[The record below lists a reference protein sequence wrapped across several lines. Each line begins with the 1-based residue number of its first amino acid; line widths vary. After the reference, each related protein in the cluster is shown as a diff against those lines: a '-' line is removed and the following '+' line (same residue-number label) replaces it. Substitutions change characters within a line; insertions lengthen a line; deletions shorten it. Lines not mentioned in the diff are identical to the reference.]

1 MIPAL
6 VLALVLTLQ
15 TETPKLK
22 VNETAPEFALP
33 ASNGKTVKLSDF
45 RGKKKVV
52 LAFFPRAFSGGCTKE
67 MAGLQAQLK
76 DFEDA
81 GTQVLGISLDGVET
95 QTKFADSLKLTFPI
109 LSDKGGK
116 TARAFGVMGPLWA
129 SRTTF
134 VIDEQ
139 GKIIAVLEGK
149 DTLDPAMTI
158 GYCRRRSS

>member
-6 VLALVLTLQ
+6 LLTLVLPLQ

-22 VNETAPEFALP
+22 VNDIAPEFALP
-33 ASNGKTVKLSDF
+33 GSNGKTVKLSDF

-52 LAFFPRAFSGGCTKE
+52 LAFFPKAFSGGCTKE
-67 MAGLQAQLK
+67 MAGFQAQLK
-76 DFEDA
+76 DFEDT
-81 GTQVLGISLDGVET
+81 GTQVLGISLDGIET

-116 TARAFGVMGPLWA
+116 TAQAFGVMGPLWA